1 MEKKKDDIFK
11 KLMNEKRQKNLEK
24 SKIFVH
30 N

>member
-11 KLMNEKRQKNLEK
+11 KLMNEIGQQNFEK

-30 N
+30 T

>member
-11 KLMNEKRQKNLEK
+11 ILMNKKGQKKLEK